1 MKKHI
6 KLEWVYI
13 AVLVISLIL
22 SIVTGVQIAGEVVN
36 VRRNLSEQNMGM
48 NAFVYGKY
56 IDSYLTNRVEL
67 LNTMADC
74 IAQLGSTDPDDLHTV
89 LVGQNEF
96 SRICLLNNEGKKICG
111 ANYEVD
117 NLKDKP
123 FYDTLMQGKNVVA
136 PSIEVDTDDKEVLR
150 FYAPVQKNGKTV
162 MTITA
167 GILTQEIKTVLNEAD
182 YKGDGALC
190 IVNGLG
196 DYVLGDNDY
205 ESMLKNRGGNHFS
218 YLNSCQVLDGVSSVD
233 ELEERMENQLI
244 ASVDYQ
250 HAGVKYSAQY
260 VPLSVNN
267 WYAVTTMPMDS
278 FGSTVGV
285 VSTGTIVLTVISV
298 IFILIFLAMSAY
310 IMVRNIKLRTENE
323 RHNILEQCDQSV
335 SFQVTFRPH
344 KMEFYG
350 DVKSIIGTEIGN
362 LSGEAVYDIYDWI
375 HEDDY
380 SLRGRMSSFWE
391 GEDTK
396 FNTEVRIRNI
406 KGTYRWYRIV
416 GILER
421 NEFGANESFVGKIVN
436 VDEELSEEK
445 ELVQRAENDMLT
457 GVLNKKTMEKR
468 VSLMLKNRG
477 DKYVIFYMVDLD
489 NFKNV
494 NDTLGH
500 IYGDQA
506 IVETAQCLNKV
517 FANQD
522 CIGRLGGDEFAV
534 CVSYQAFDEQGL
546 LEFIGKKAQE
556 ICAGNRRTYTD
567 NAASVSITSSI
578 GVAYAPD
585 MRDSFT
591 ELYTQADCALYYSKA
606 NGKDQYHIYS
616 PKDDN

>member
-13 AVLVISLIL
+13 AVLIVSLIL
-22 SIVTGVQIAGEVVN
+22 SIVTGVRIADEVVN
-36 VRRNLSEQNMGM
+36 VRHTLSEQNMGM

-74 IAQLGSTDPDDLHTV
+74 IAELGSTDPDDLHTV

-96 SRICLLNNEGKKICG
+96 SRICLLDNAGKKICG
-111 ANYEVD
+111 SNYEVE
-117 NLKDKP
+117 NLKQKP
-123 FYDTLMQGKNVVA
+123 FYDSLMQGKNVVA
-136 PSIEVDTDDKEVLR
+136 SSVEVDSDDKEVLR
-150 FYAPVQKNGKTV
+150 FYAPVQQNGKTT
-162 MTITA
+162 MTIA
-167 GILTQEIKTVLNEAD
+167 AAILTQELKNVLNEAD
-182 YKGDGALC
+182 YKGDGSIC
-190 IVNGLG
+190 IVNELG
-196 DYVLGDNDY
+196 DYVIGDNAF
-205 ESMLKNRGGNHFS
+205 STMLKDRKDNYFS
-218 YLNSCQVLDGVSSVD
+218 YLNSCQIIEGVSSVTS
-233 ELEERMENQLI
+233 LEERMTNQLL
-244 ASVDYQ
+244 SSMDYR
-250 HAGVKYSAQY
+250 HAGVEYSAQY

-267 WYAVTTMPMDS
+267 WYVISTIPTAS
-278 FGSTVGV
+278 FGTTTEVLSAASMCLAA
-285 VSTGTIVLTVISV
+285 VSIL
-298 IFILIFLAMSAY
+298 FILVFLGMSAY
-310 IMVRNIKLRTENE
+310 IMLRSIKLRAENE
-323 RHNILEQCDQSV
+323 RHKILEQCDQSV
-335 SFQVTFRPH
+335 TFQVTFRPH
-344 KMEFYG
+344 KMEFFG
-350 DVKSIIGTEIGN
+350 DVKSIIGTEIGE
-362 LSGEAVYDIYDWI
+362 LSGEAIYDIYDWI

-380 SLRGRMSSFWE
+380 SLRGRISSFWE
-391 GEDTK
+391 GKETN

-406 KGTYRWYRIV
+406 KGTYRWYRVV
-416 GILER
+416 GMLER
-421 NEFGANESFVGKIVN
+421 NEFGVNEAFIGKIIN

-445 ELVQRAENDMLT
+445 ELVQRAENDLLT

-477 DKYVIFYMVDLD
+477 DKYVIFYMIDLD

-506 IVETAQCLNKV
+506 IVETAQCLNKI

-546 LEFIGKKAQE
+546 LEFIGKKARE
-556 ICAGNRRTYTD
+556 IGAANRRTYTD
-567 NAASVSITSSI
+567 NASSVSITSSI

-585 MRDSFT
+585 MGESFT
-591 ELYTQADCALYYSKA
+591 DLYTQADCALYYSKA

-616 PKDDN
+616 PDDDN

>member
-74 IAQLGSTDPDDLHTV
+74 IAQLRSTDPDDLHTV

-136 PSIEVDTDDKEVLR
+136 PSIEIDTDDKEVLR
-150 FYAPVQKNGKTV
+150 FYAPVQKDGKTV

-190 IVNGLG
+190 I
-196 DYVLGDNDY
+196 
-205 ESMLKNRGGNHFS
+205 
-218 YLNSCQVLDGVSSVD
+218 
-233 ELEERMENQLI
+233 
-244 ASVDYQ
+244 
-250 HAGVKYSAQY
+250 
-260 VPLSVNN
+260 VNN

-567 NAASVSITSSI
+567 NVSSVSITSSI

-585 MRDSFT
+585 MGDSFT